1 VVANLRAKRLVD
13 TVASTE
19 PDELN
24 GALSE
29 AVEDGLGL
37 GVRIM
42 GLAGA
47 VEGFVDGGGVVACWV
62 DC

>member
-42 GLAGA
+42 SLAGS
-47 VEGFVDGGGVVACWV
+47 VERLVDGG
-62 DC
+62 